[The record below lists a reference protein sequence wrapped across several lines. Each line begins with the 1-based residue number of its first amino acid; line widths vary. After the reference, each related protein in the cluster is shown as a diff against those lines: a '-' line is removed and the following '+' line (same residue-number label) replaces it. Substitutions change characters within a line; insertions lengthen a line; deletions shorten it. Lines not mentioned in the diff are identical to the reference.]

1 MYSLPEFFFYIRERK
16 GRQIGK
22 RGSDLQD
29 QEGQDGQRGGQ
40 NIVDKMIRNTEA
52 GKHWLKEE
60 ERAVIPVMTRILKAV
75 KLGKSL
81 QGKKAR
87 FQTQMKILMNLIAVV
102 KLNSIQVKL
111 KFAVQN
117 TLVPSEK

>member
-1 MYSLPEFFFYIRERK
+1 M
-16 GRQIGK
+16 Q
-22 RGSDLQD
+22 GSDLQT

-40 NIVDKMIRNTEA
+40 NIVDKMIRNTKA

-60 ERAVIPVMTRILKAV
+60 ERVVIPVMTSSLKAV
-75 KLGKSL
+75 KLGRSL
-81 QGKKAR
+81 QEKRAR
-87 FQTQMKILMNLIAVV
+87 FQNRVKILLNLVAVV
-102 KLNSIQVKL
+102 KLNSIQVEL

>member
-1 MYSLPEFFFYIRERK
+1 M
-16 GRQIGK
+16 
-22 RGSDLQD
+22 QD

-60 ERAVIPVMTRILKAV
+60 ERAVIPVMTRSLKAV
-75 KLGKSL
+75 KLGRSL
-81 QGKKAR
+81 QGKVR
-87 FQTQMKILMNLIAVV
+87 FQTRVKILMNLVAVV

>member
-1 MYSLPEFFFYIRERK
+1 M
-16 GRQIGK
+16 
-22 RGSDLQD
+22 
-29 QEGQDGQRGGQ
+29 QEQEAKDGQRGGQ
-40 NIVDKMIRNTEA
+40 NIVDKMIRNTKG

-60 ERAVIPVMTRILKAV
+60 ERALIPVMMSRLKAV
-75 KLGKSL
+75 KLGRSL
-81 QGKKAR
+81 QEKRAR
-87 FQTQMKILMNLIAVV
+87 FQTRVKILMNPVAVV

>member
-29 QEGQDGQRGGQ
+29 QEAQDGQRGWQ

-60 ERAVIPVMTRILKAV
+60 ERALIPVMMSRLKAV
-75 KLGKSL
+75 KLGRSL
-81 QGKKAR
+81 QEKRAR
-87 FQTQMKILMNLIAVV
+87 FQTRVKILMNLVAVV